1 MTTGSA
7 PGLGLPGDIDAD
19 PATIRSGAEALVEL
33 RLSLTGQTEETDAGF
48 RSSAGEFTDLV
59 AWDIT
64 TAAADELILWEDTT
78 RDLTYGAATLKQWAQ
93 DIEDYR
99 AKRTNLEDRFNTA
112 ITESAEALGDPFAV
126 AKPLDRTKELLLEEH
141 QGYWNT
147 LMDQAEETS
156 DSLRNGPS
164 AQALARM
171 AQTGLLTGTQ
181 LSYFGDSY
189 PGMFLDDLPS
199 PDDHPSTV
207 NTWWHS
213 LDESEQQQVM
223 EDHPDLLRDLDGVP
237 TTVRDQL
244 NRDHLDEEIERL
256 EEEIE
261 DIEQERAE
269 AVEIIGGSD
278 GDGDEN
284 VYIPPTDPAKL
295 REELNTLTRLH
306 GDLNAEGADRYL
318 LALDPNDRGRAIVSN
333 GNPDTAD
340 NVATLVPG
348 TTTTWQSI
356 DAQMGRANSL
366 MESAN
371 DAAENDEHAVISWIG
386 YDAPNFAEAAGTG
399 RAEGA
404 VDELSRFQDGLRAT
418 HENTT
423 RSNNTVIG
431 HSYGST
437 VVGHTAQSEA
447 GLNAD
452 EIVLVG
458 SPGTNA
464 QHASELGFLPENV
477 HASTAKNDGITG
489 LTDLTHGADP
499 TSPEFGATVFES
511 DEGSEGGQ
519 WPLGAAH
526 SEYFK
531 DGSLSLKYM
540 GEVIAA
546 EH

>member
-1 MTTGSA
+1 MTTGST
-7 PGLGLPGDIDAD
+7 PVLGLPGDIDAD
-19 PATIRSGAEALVEL
+19 PSTIRSGAESLIDL
-33 RLSLTGQTEETDAGF
+33 RLSLTGQTEETDTRF
-48 RSSAGEFTDLV
+48 RSSAGEFTDLL

-78 RDLTYGAATLKQWAQ
+78 RDLTYGAAVLKQWAQ

-99 AKRTNLEDRFNTA
+99 AKRANIEDRFATA
-112 ITESAEALGDPFAV
+112 LAERV
-126 AKPLDRTKELLLEEH
+126 ADEPVDLLKKMLLEEH
-141 QGYWNT
+141 QGYWST
-147 LMDQAEETS
+147 LMEQAEEAS

-164 AQALARM
+164 AEALERM
-171 AQTGLLTGTQ
+171 AQAGLLTGTQ

-189 PGMFLDDLPS
+189 PGMLPEGL
-199 PDDHPSTV
+199 PGPEDHPSTV
-207 NTWWHS
+207 NNWWNS
-213 LDESEQQQVM
+213 LDETEQQQAL
-223 EDHPDLLRDLDGVP
+223 EDHPELLRDLDGIP
-237 TTVRDQL
+237 ATVRDQL
-244 NRDHLDEEIERL
+244 NRDHLDEEIARL
-256 EEEIE
+256 EDEV
-261 DIEQERAE
+261 AE
-269 AVEIIGGSD
+269 AERERDEAMDALNDSSGGFGAYSSQTD
-278 GDGDEN
+278 LNDLRDEL
-284 VYIPPTDPAKL
+284 D
-295 REELNTLTRLH
+295 TLTRLH
-306 GDLNAEGADRYL
+306 ENLNAEDADRYL
-318 LALDPNDRGRAIVSN
+318 LALDTEARGRAIVSN

-348 TTTTWQSI
+348 TTTTWQSV

-366 MESAN
+366 VDSAN
-371 DAAENDEHAVISWIG
+371 DVAENDEHAVISWIG

-423 RSNNTVIG
+423 QSNNTVIG

-458 SPGTNA
+458 SPGADA
-464 QHASELGFLPENV
+464 QHASELGFAPENV
-477 HASTAKNDGITG
+477 HASTAENDGITG

-499 TSPEFGATVFES
+499 TSPDFGATVFES
-511 DEGSEGGQ
+511 DEGSEGGP

-531 DGSLSLKYM
+531 EGSLSLKYM
-540 GEVIAA
+540 SEVIAGQSKND
-546 EH
+546 

>member
-1 MTTGSA
+1 MRTETAS
-7 PGLGLPGDIDAD
+7 GLGLPGDIDAD
-19 PATIRSGAEALVEL
+19 PDTIRSGAEALVEL
-33 RLSLTGQTEETDAGF
+33 RLSLTGQTEETDSRF

-64 TAAADELILWEDTT
+64 TAAADELILWEDTL
-78 RDLTYGAATLKQWAQ
+78 RDLTYGAAALEQWAQ

-126 AKPLDRTKELLLEEH
+126 AKPLSRIRELLLEEH
-141 QGYWNT
+141 RGYWNT
-147 LMDQAEETS
+147 LMEQAEEAS

-164 AQALARM
+164 ADALARM

-189 PGMFLDDLPS
+189 PGMLPDDLPS

-207 NTWWHS
+207 NTWWHA
-213 LDESEQQQVM
+213 LDEEEQQQLM
-223 EDHPDLLRDLDGVP
+223 EDHPELLRDLDGIP
-237 TTVRDQL
+237 ATVRDQL
-244 NRDHLDEEIERL
+244 NREHLEEEIDRL
-256 EEEIE
+256 EEEITE
-261 DIEQERAE
+261 HEERTKETA
-269 AVEIIGGSD
+269 ARGGNGSD
-278 GDGDEN
+278 SIALSMANDDTLDQELQ
-284 VYIPPTDPAKL
+284 TLLDL
-295 REELNTLTRLH
+295 RESLEEE
-306 GDLNAEGADRYL
+306 DSDRYL
-318 LALDPNDRGRAIVSN
+318 LALDTNGRGRAIVSN

-356 DAQMGRANSL
+356 DAQMDRAEAL
-366 MESAN
+366 HQSAT
-371 DAAENDEHAVISWIG
+371 AAGEGSDHAVISWIG

-452 EIVLVG
+452 EVVLVG

-531 DGSLSLKYM
+531 NGSLSLKYM
-540 GEVIAA
+540 GEVIAGK
-546 EH
+546 H